1 MVWEEFTTYRHFI
14 VYEFEAIL
22 APLDEHRKS
31 DICLQTCNHERY
43 YLWYIGQSA
52 CLFSHE
58 DRERLIE
65 QIIDDLTEKQEV
77 LFAYVLKRHQYTSH
91 YQMLSRELKKTMKV
105 MG

>member
-1 MVWEEFTTYRHFI
+1 MSTENLTYVSRHATMSVTI
-14 VYEFEAIL
+14 YDTLGRVPVYL
-22 APLDEHRKS
+22 V
-31 DICLQTCNHERY
+31 Y
-43 YLWYIGQSA
+43 
-52 CLFSHE
+52 E

-91 YQMLSRELKKTMKV
+91 YQILSRELKKTMKA

>member
-1 MVWEEFTTYRHFI
+1 MSTENLTYVSRHATMSVTI
-14 VYEFEAIL
+14 YDTLGRVPVYL
-22 APLDEHRKS
+22 V
-31 DICLQTCNHERY
+31 Y
-43 YLWYIGQSA
+43 
-52 CLFSHE
+52 E

-91 YQMLSRELKKTMKV
+91 YQMLSRELKKTIKA

>member
-1 MVWEEFTTYRHFI
+1 MSTENLTYVSRHATMSVTI
-14 VYEFEAIL
+14 YDTLGRVPVYLVYE
-22 APLDEHRKS
+22 
-31 DICLQTCNHERY
+31 N
-43 YLWYIGQSA
+43 
-52 CLFSHE
+52 
-58 DRERLIE
+58 RERLIE

>member
-1 MVWEEFTTYRHFI
+1 MSTENLTYVSRHATMSVTI
-14 VYEFEAIL
+14 YDTLGRVPVYL
-22 APLDEHRKS
+22 V
-31 DICLQTCNHERY
+31 Y
-43 YLWYIGQSA
+43 
-52 CLFSHE
+52 E

-91 YQMLSRELKKTMKV
+91 YQMLSMELKKTMKV

>member
-1 MVWEEFTTYRHFI
+1 MSTENLTYVSRHATMSVTI
-14 VYEFEAIL
+14 YDTLGRVPVYL
-22 APLDEHRKS
+22 V
-31 DICLQTCNHERY
+31 Y
-43 YLWYIGQSA
+43 
-52 CLFSHE
+52 E

-91 YQMLSRELKKTMKV
+91 YQMLSRELKKTMKA

>member
-1 MVWEEFTTYRHFI
+1 MSTENLTYVSRHATMSVTI
-14 VYEFEAIL
+14 YDTLGRVPVYL
-22 APLDEHRKS
+22 V
-31 DICLQTCNHERY
+31 Y
-43 YLWYIGQSA
+43 
-52 CLFSHE
+52 E

-91 YQMLSRELKKTMKV
+91 YQMLSRELKKAMKV